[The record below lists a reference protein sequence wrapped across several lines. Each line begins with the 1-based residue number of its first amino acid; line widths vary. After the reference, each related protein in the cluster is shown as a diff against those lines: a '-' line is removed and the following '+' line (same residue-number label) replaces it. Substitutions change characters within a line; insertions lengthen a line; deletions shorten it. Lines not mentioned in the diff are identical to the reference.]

1 MEQERPITRPWSAGG
16 RPAGRK
22 SAVRAGFGTG
32 IRVQGWGGEAVC
44 NIVFCTLVATVL
56 GLAMDGT
63 VSAGY
68 YVVAYGIGFCVQTC
82 NCVGRVWGPAWC
94 PRLLTRVVA
103 TGCGL
108 AAGLVLGGA
117 LVVGRPLFLLGD
129 STVLSIAVLVGVMAF
144 VGFELL
150 RHLWDTRD
158 RLFQAELDAL
168 TRGKA
173 LAESELRVLQA
184 QVEPH
189 FLFNTLAN
197 VISLIETRPARAARL
212 LRGLTSWLRA
222 SLSQTRRLDGTL
234 GEELE
239 MVRAYLDIQ
248 ALRMGG
254 RLTHEVRADPGLDG
268 VRMPPLLVQPLV
280 ENAVRHGIEPS
291 ETGGR
296 VEVRALRRGGGVQVR
311 VTDDGVGLNP
321 ETAERGVGLANV
333 RERVRASFGE
343 DGRLAIWEA
352 PGKGVRVELSV
363 PAAALNAGGR
373 DDGEVRMSDGV
384 GGG

>member
-1 MEQERPITRPWSAGG
+1 MREGVGAET
-16 RPAGRK
+16 
-22 SAVRAGFGTG
+22 
-32 IRVQGWGGEAVC
+32 RVQGRRWEIVC
-44 NIVFCTLVATVL
+44 NLVFCTFAATVL
-56 GLAMDGT
+56 ALAMDGAL
-63 VSAGY
+63 SAGY
-68 YVVAYGIGFCVQTC
+68 YVVGYGIGFCVQAC
-82 NCVGRVWGPAWC
+82 NFVGRVCGPARC

-108 AAGLVLGGA
+108 LAGLVLGGA
-117 LVVGRPLFLLGD
+117 LVFGHPLFLLGD
-129 STVLSIAVLVGVMAF
+129 RVVLSITMLVGMMAL

-150 RHLWDTRD
+150 RHLWDARD
-158 RLFQAELDAL
+158 RLFRAERDAL

-197 VISLIETRPARAARL
+197 VTALMETRPARAARL
-212 LRGLTSWLRA
+212 LGALTSWLRA
-222 SLSQTRRLDGTL
+222 SLSQVRRVDGTL
-234 GEELE
+234 GEELKV
-239 MVRAYLDIQ
+239 VRAYLDIQ

-254 RLTHEVRADPGLDG
+254 RLTYEVRADPGLKE

-296 VEVRALRRGGGVQVR
+296 VEVRASRRGDTVHVQ

-321 ETAERGVGLANV
+321 ATAGRGVGLANV

-343 DGRLAIWEA
+343 DGRLAIWES
-352 PGKGVRVELSV
+352 PKGRGVRVELWL
-363 PAAALNAGGR
+363 PTAGR
-373 DDGEVRMSDGV
+373 ERREKR
-384 GGG
+384 

>member
-1 MEQERPITRPWSAGG
+1 MVG
-16 RPAGRK
+16 
-22 SAVRAGFGTG
+22 
-32 IRVQGWGGEAVC
+32 
-44 NIVFCTLVATVL
+44 
-56 GLAMDGT
+56 
-63 VSAGY
+63 
-68 YVVAYGIGFCVQTC
+68 YGIGFCVQAC
-82 NCVGRVWGPAWC
+82 NFVGRVCGPAWC

-108 AAGLVLGGA
+108 LAGLVLGGA
-117 LVVGRPLFLLGD
+117 LVFGHPLFLLSD
-129 STVLSIAVLVGVMAF
+129 RVVLSITMLVGMMAL

-150 RHLWDTRD
+150 RHLWDARD
-158 RLFQAELDAL
+158 RLFRAERDAL

-197 VISLIETRPARAARL
+197 VTALIETRPARAVRL
-212 LRGLTSWLRA
+212 LGRLTSWLRA
-222 SLSQTRRLDGTL
+222 SLSQARRVDGTL

-239 MVRAYLDIQ
+239 VVRAYLDIQ

-254 RLTHEVRADPGLDG
+254 RLTYEVRADPGLEG

-291 ETGGR
+291 EAGGR
-296 VEVRALRRGGGVQVR
+296 VEVRVSRRGDTVQVR

-321 ETAERGVGLANV
+321 ATAGRGVGLANV
-333 RERVRASFGE
+333 RERLRASFGE
-343 DGRLAIWEA
+343 GGRLAIWES
-352 PGKGVRVELSV
+352 PKRRGVRVELSV
-363 PAAALNAGGR
+363 PAAAVKCR
-373 DDGEVRMSDGV
+373 ERE
-384 GGG
+384 